1 MFYSYNCPDSAPEMI
16 HVQLSDMN
24 GPMLLEIIEQALE
37 LMRPEPDTVAAECRE
52 AGSVKFAR

>member
-1 MFYSYNCPDSAPEMI
+1 MFYSYNCPDSAQEMI

-37 LMRPEPDTVAAECRE
+37 LMRPEPDTVESECRE